1 MSSLSTVLLRAW
13 LAPGDVSSQSS
24 ASSHEVGTA
33 LTLELLSESTAL
45 LSSGSVSAS
54 IRLPEGISDRSAQKT
69 LDLQPKSDH
78 FELRLAMAHFDQ
90 GYSRQDAF
98 RNDAPYS
105 AAAFRTH
112 RPKVLACVACGVD
125 LVATSSVR
133 HYNDL
138 PAENWT
144 DMLDAWMCHSDQKLS
159 QDLIDKG
166 NNIWPSVNQMHVRSS
181 SMLISV
187 EHLRSVE
194 KANSIE
200 VSLFCS

>member
-1 MSSLSTVLLRAW
+1 MA
-13 LAPGDVSSQSS
+13 
-24 ASSHEVGTA
+24 H
-33 LTLELLSESTAL
+33 
-45 LSSGSVSAS
+45 
-54 IRLPEGISDRSAQKT
+54 SAQG
-69 LDLQPKSDH
+69 H
-78 FELRLAMAHFDQ
+78 
-90 GYSRQDAF
+90 SRQDAL

-112 RPKVLACVACGVD
+112 RPKVLACVACGAG
-125 LVATSSVR
+125 LVATSSIR

-166 NNIWPSVNQMHVRSS
+166 NNIWPTVNQMHVRSS

-187 EHLRSVE
+187 EHLRSIE
-194 KANSIE
+194 KSNSME
-200 VSLFCS
+200 VS